1 MTSLLQLHLQVRE
14 GRCSHRNH
22 LVGTAALAV
31 DHRGASPSGLDRQV
45 MREPRTARVL
55 GRLRRVTSR
64 FADLA
69 TIRTTPYGV
78 IRLGDTQSQ
87 RTYA

>member
-1 MTSLLQLHLQVRE
+1 
-14 GRCSHRNH
+14 
-22 LVGTAALAV
+22 
-31 DHRGASPSGLDRQV
+31 
-45 MREPRTARVL
+45 
-55 GRLRRVTSR
+55 VTSR